1 MKKNTPIAVI
11 FTLMLLAMGG
21 CGGSSSSSSSSDDP
35 GTPPDPN
42 TDTGTDTETDVSAT
56 LILGNNPT
64 ITTTN
69 LFASGGRVA
78 ALGTVTDS
86 DSVAWVVPA
95 DVLYTDDSMPFASD
109 LYNSY
114 VTGHSYAS
122 ATNAV
127 AALDDSDII
136 EIDSNGEVVTA
147 YVFADNY
154 FEMYINGTAVGKD
167 PVPFTEFNSNI
178 VRFKVNRP
186 FTVAMLLVDWEENLG
201 SGTEANGG
209 NDYHPG
215 DGGLVA
221 VFKDSSDEIIGITDS
236 TWKAQTYYTAPISD
250 TSCLS
255 TSNNSRLSTG
265 CSTDAP
271 SSLDSVYGAH
281 WARPDNWMTE
291 SFNDS
296 GWPSASTYT
305 NDTVGVDN
313 KASYTNFTDIFDDA
327 TSDAQF
333 IWSTN
338 LVLDNEIL
346 VRATIEEDASTD
358 FVLTS
363 DALKSDFILPLSALC
378 DGKDGGAMIPL
389 SWSNVP
395 TGTGSLALTMVTYP
409 NPDDEGDLSKASGQI
424 VIYDIPSDTTSLAEG
439 QTSVGTLGI
448 SDADEQEYHPPCSA
462 DATENTYTI
471 TLYAISDDVDSL
483 GLTASSTDVEALDTA
498 ITSTILDTAV
508 LDLTR
513 IRYNPMNTD
522 HIPTSV
528 PSTCTTKTAAFA
540 PYSELVSVSC
550 SDTDMTITSATGLAY
565 RSNLDG
571 DKSNVGIQSWI
582 GRVPVEEETSWTFPL
597 QPIYISSVTSNINV
611 HNPIG
616 ISVDGVPIL
625 HYAKE
630 TDSGETAQVG
640 TDYSD
645 RDTMLLGE
653 VDQCGAHAGNGED
666 YHYHSAPFC
675 LMDTHDPSLP
685 LAYMF
690 DGIPIYFG
698 TAGGVLTG
706 GTGTDYGA
714 GRYDELNYLPAD
726 VQDGTNPLDECN
738 AYDINGD
745 GTEYIYYSSSTAPY
759 SIGCFRGEADQAG
772 TAYTYPQWSE
782 DRDLSW
788 SGSDVSLTD
797 DGTMTFDGD
806 TWSFIEVTPGDSNNS
821 ISDGDVALIMYR
833 QLVEADADYSADDNC
848 YTFRYRLDNTD
859 TTGSSDT
866 VSTHCR

>member
-1 MKKNTPIAVI
+1 MKHMKPIGAI
-11 FTLMLLAMGG
+11 FTIMLLAMGG
-21 CGGSSSSSSSSDDP
+21 CGGSSSSSSDDSV
-35 GTPPDPN
+35 
-42 TDTGTDTETDVSAT
+42 TETETEADVSAT
-56 LILGNNPT
+56 LVLSNNPT
-64 ITTTN
+64 TTTTN
-69 LFASGGRVA
+69 LFASGGRIA
-78 ALGTVTDS
+78 PLGTVTDS
-86 DSVAWVVPA
+86 DNVDWVVPA

-114 VTGHSYAS
+114 VTDHDYAN
-122 ATNAV
+122 AAAAV

-136 EIDSNGEVVTA
+136 EIDSNGEIVTA
-147 YVFADNY
+147 YIFADNY

-201 SGTEANGG
+201 SGTEDGQG
-209 NDYHPG
+209 DTYHPG
-215 DGGLVA
+215 DGGMVA
-221 VFKDSSDEIIGITDS
+221 VFKDSDDAVISITDS
-236 TWKAQTYYTAPISD
+236 TWKAQTYYTAPITD

-255 TSNNSRLSTG
+255 TSNNSRLSSD

-281 WARPDNWMTE
+281 WARPDNWMAE
-291 SFNDS
+291 SYDDS
-296 GWPSASTYT
+296 DWPSASTYT

-313 KASYTNFTDIFDDA
+313 KASYTNFTDIFDD
-327 TSDAQF
+327 SDNDAQF

-346 VRATIEEDASTD
+346 IRTTIEEDASTD
-358 FVLTS
+358 FTLSS
-363 DALKSDFILPLSALC
+363 DAVKSDYILPLSALC
-378 DGKDGGAMIPL
+378 DGKDSGAMIPL

-395 TGTGSLALTMVTYP
+395 TGTGSLAVTMVTYP
-409 NPDDEGDLSKASGQI
+409 NPDDEGDLSKASSQI
-424 VIYDIPSDTTSLAEG
+424 VIYDIPADTASLAEG
-439 QTSVGTLGI
+439 QTSIGTFGI

-462 DATENTYTI
+462 EATENTYTI
-471 TLYAISDDVDSL
+471 TLHAISDDVDTLS
-483 GLTASSTDVEALDTA
+483 LTAASTDIVALDAAISSTT
-498 ITSTILDTAV
+498 LDTAV

-513 IRYNPMNTD
+513 IRYNPNNTD

-528 PSTCTTKTAAFA
+528 PSTCTTKSAAFA

-550 SDTDMTITSATGLAY
+550 SDTEMTITSATGLPY

-597 QPIYISSVTSNINV
+597 QPTYISTVTSNVNV

-645 RDTMLLGE
+645 RDTLLLGE

-690 DGIPIYFG
+690 DGIPLYFG
-698 TAGGVLTG
+698 TAGGVLT
-706 GTGTDYGA
+706 TDGTDYGA
-714 GRYDELNYLPAD
+714 GRYDELNYLPSD
-726 VQDGTNPLDECN
+726 VQDGSNPLDECN

-745 GTEYIYYSSSTAPY
+745 GSEYIYYSSSDAPY
-759 SIGCFRGEADQAG
+759 SIGCFRGVADQAG

-797 DGTMTFDGD
+797 DGTMTFDGN

-833 QLVEADADYSADDNC
+833 QLGVDDTDYNATDNC
-848 YTFRYRLDNTD
+848 YAFRYRLDNTD

-866 VSTHCR
+866 VATHCR